1 MNNMVCKFQKSLYG
15 LKQSPREWNHKIIAY
30 FLSQKF
36 ERSYGDCNVYF
47 KRIQENSYVI
57 INFYV
62 VDLIL
67 AFNDLFLLK

>member
-1 MNNMVCKFQKSLYG
+1 MESQDYC
-15 LKQSPREWNHKIIAY
+15 IY
-30 FLSQKF
+30 FLSQEF

-47 KRIQENSYVI
+47 KRIQENFYVI

-67 AFNDLFLLK
+67 AFNDLFLSK